1 MTQKKDF
8 EYWKN
13 KIFPHGNYWI
23 YPAVFVFLIA
33 TTWIACWANVG
44 LIGSLSFLQYIGK
57 ATIQTGNE
65 MPYVM
70 WGILSN
76 LFVSLEYF
84 AAIFMGISMIFDAR
98 YERSI
103 RRKKRG
109 EL

>member
-1 MTQKKDF
+1 
-8 EYWKN
+8 
-13 KIFPHGNYWI
+13 
-23 YPAVFVFLIA
+23 
-33 TTWIACWANVG
+33 
-44 LIGSLSFLQYIGK
+44 
-57 ATIQTGNE
+57 